1 MSSRAGKK
9 PAVMPK
15 VDPAKLEK
23 IKAGVKTKTE
33 TGVKQNQNVTV
44 TARGDKIIATQKE
57 KKVEEAGVT
66 RKKRNFVM
74 YESKLGTEKE
84 TDLTKIKGQKM
95 RAPKPRVEETVI
107 MKRKKKEYLDN
118 YQYQETK
125 ELKYKKPAV
134 VVHERLSPVIGGSV
148 EEVSYQKTTLRSGSS
163 GNNSRPGG
171 GRTTTT
177 TTTTTRTDMKDSK
190 STTNVRSRPGR
201 PGQDRPGKQDKPTR
215 PPRPESGGPFVTTK
229 TETTR
234 IGKRSG
240 PTAGQ
245 AKTTTKTTV
254 TTAQDGIS
262 KTQSSTKTTTT
273 RTRK

>member
-1 MSSRAGKK
+1 MQSRLDLIRKGQ
-9 PAVMPK
+9 
-15 VDPAKLEK
+15 
-23 IKAGVKTKTE
+23 KTKSV
-33 TGVKQNQNVTV
+33 TGVNEKKNAIFHKTGSKYIVTE
-44 TARGDKIIATQKE
+44 KE

-66 RKKRNFVM
+66 RKKRNYVM
-74 YESKLGTEKE
+74 FESKIGTEIEK
-84 TDLTKIKGQKM
+84 DKMKIANSK
-95 RAPKPRVEETVI
+95 PKPEIRPRVEEKI
-107 MKRKKKEYLDN
+107 ISQRRHKEYLDN

-148 EEVSYQKTTLRSGSS
+148 EEVSYQKTTLRSGSA
-163 GNNSRPGG
+163 GKNSRPGG

-190 STTNVRSRPGR
+190 STTNVRSRPG
-201 PGQDRPGKQDKPTR
+201 QDRPGKQEKPTR